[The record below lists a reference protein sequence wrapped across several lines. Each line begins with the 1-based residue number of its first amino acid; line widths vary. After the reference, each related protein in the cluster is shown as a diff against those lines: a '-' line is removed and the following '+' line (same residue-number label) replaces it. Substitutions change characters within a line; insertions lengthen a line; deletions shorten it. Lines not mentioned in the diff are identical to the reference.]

1 MTVNSLDLLRYSK
14 SLLLLSFFN
23 FEVEYNYGSC
33 IEASKMES
41 TGETVKAKKARKP
54 FVWTPA
60 RKAAFDKCKKMRE
73 QKLKEKGAQ
82 KNSAKIAKKEE
93 GSKIKD
99 LIKSKNKIREIL
111 KLLDNQGVSESE
123 EEAEPVKEVKKAAK
137 KVVLKPEPRKS
148 KPAPPPPSEESEEEE
163 EDYEGEYSEEEP
175 EPPPY
180 APPKKIVNTKPPPF
194 RYNTKTANT
203 NIPKEAHPGQPISQ
217 KPQPQQVEKP
227 QAKYLFL

>member
-1 MTVNSLDLLRYSK
+1 
-14 SLLLLSFFN
+14 
-23 FEVEYNYGSC
+23 
-33 IEASKMES
+33 MES

-73 QKLKEKGAQ
+73 QKLKEKGEE
-82 KNSAKIAKKEE
+82 KNSAKVAKKEE

-99 LIKSKNKIREIL
+99 LIKSKNKIRQIL

-137 KVVLKPEPRKS
+137 KVGVKAPVESKKS
-148 KPAPPPPSEESEEEE
+148 KPPPPVEESEEEE

-175 EPPPY
+175 EPPRY
-180 APPKKIVNTKPPPF
+180 APPKKIVNNKPPPF

-203 NIPKEAHPGQPISQ
+203 NIPKEAHPGQPIIQ
-217 KPQPQQVEKP
+217 KVQPQQVEKP